1 MNMYRYTDE
10 RLSRS
15 TSTRI
20 EVYETT
26 RFPGWLAIVWARQ
39 ARGEWQVYQ
48 VYCSRLRA
56 VVHADAYDY
65 ASAVSC
71 GGVEDSPWPSGVN
84 RTERRPWV
92 ARQRSSL
99 GL

>member
-1 MNMYRYTDE
+1 MYRYTDE

-71 GGVEDSPWPSGVN
+71 GGVEDSAWPSGVN
-84 RTERRPWV
+84 RTERRPWG

-99 GL
+99 GF

>member
-48 VYCSRLRA
+48 VLCGRLRA

-71 GGVEDSPWPSGVN
+71 GGVEDSAWPSGVN